1 MELDRATMEA
11 YADDWLRVHS
21 EERQRQ
27 VGADVLNVQEGPK
40 GTFYVSSSDVHM
52 NDPIILHIKANS
64 IREAIIRFL
73 YTSNELDEEFENDK
87 EPDLQFLAE
96 S

>member
-1 MELDRATMEA
+1 MELDRAVLEA

-21 EERQRQ
+21 EERQQQ
-27 VGADVLNVQEGPK
+27 VNADVLNVAKGPK
-40 GTFYVSSSDVHM
+40 GTYYVSCTDVQM

-64 IREAIIRFL
+64 VREAIINFL

-87 EPDLQFLAE
+87 KPDLQFLV
-96 S
+96 